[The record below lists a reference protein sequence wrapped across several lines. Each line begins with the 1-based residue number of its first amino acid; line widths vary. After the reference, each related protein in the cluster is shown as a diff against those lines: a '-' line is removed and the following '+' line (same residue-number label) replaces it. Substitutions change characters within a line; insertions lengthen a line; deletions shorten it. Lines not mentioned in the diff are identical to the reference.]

1 MLSEDGVPVEAANRG
16 HHARNRTRR
25 QSFVHETVDE
35 MFEVVPVELLKRFFR
50 AGREFS
56 KPLEIAAVTFK
67 CVIGKAPFDTQ
78 MCQICVDKI
87 MRG

>member
-1 MLSEDGVPVEAANRG
+1 
-16 HHARNRTRR
+16 
-25 QSFVHETVDE
+25 

-78 MCQICVDKI
+78 MC
-87 MRG
+87 